1 MRWAM
6 RNKTSLIAL
15 SIAVWWV
22 FVNLP
27 WLTVGQE
34 EFTGGQ
40 LIPVLNL
47 LPAIALTALFISMYG
62 KLRKTL
68 LVAIFLVLLVALY
81 VSYSTDLAKS
91 AVVIAE
97 LERLSGVLNP
107 DSHQAGVTIAT
118 AWGKFAA
125 MALNGLALLS
135 VAFGP
140 RANQSKATEA
150 ENEGNAE
157 DNRSLWDE
165 QN

>member
-6 RNKTSLIAL
+6 RAKSSLAIL
-15 SIAVWWV
+15 SIAIWWV

-27 WLTVGQE
+27 WISVGSA

-47 LPAIALTALFISMYG
+47 LPAIAITALFISLYG
-62 KLRKTL
+62 KVRTL
-68 LVAIFLVLLVALY
+68 LLLSVVATLGLAIYLSL
-81 VSYSTDLAKS
+81 STVIESS

-107 DSHQAGVTIAT
+107 ESHDAGVAIAQSWGKMVAIAT
-118 AWGKFAA
+118 NAIAMIITALGLGANRSKPTDAA
-125 MALNGLALLS
+125 DES
-135 VAFGP
+135 E
-140 RANQSKATEA
+140 SS
-150 ENEGNAE
+150 

>member
-1 MRWAM
+1 MRWVM
-6 RNKTSLIAL
+6 RAKSSLAIL
-15 SIAVWWV
+15 SIAIWWV

-27 WLTVGQE
+27 WIAVGSA

-47 LPAIALTALFISMYG
+47 LPAIAITALFISLYG
-62 KLRKTL
+62 KLRTL
-68 LVAIFLVLLVALY
+68 LLFSVVATLGLAIYLSLSTVLE
-81 VSYSTDLAKS
+81 SS

-107 DSHQAGVTIAT
+107 ESHDAGVAITQS
-118 AWGKFAA
+118 WGKLVAIAA
-125 MALNGLALLS
+125 NAIAMIITALGL
-135 VAFGP
+135 G
-140 RANQSKATEA
+140 ANRSKPTDAAGKSESS
-150 ENEGNAE
+150 

>member
-1 MRWAM
+1 M
-6 RNKTSLIAL
+6 AL
-15 SIAVWWV
+15 SVAIWWV
-22 FVNLP
+22 LINLP
-27 WLTVGQE
+27 WLIVGQE

-68 LVAIFLVLLVALY
+68 LVATALIAVIGLY
-81 VSYSTDLAKS
+81 VSLSTDLAVS

-97 LERLSGVLNP
+97 LERLSGMLNP
-107 DSHQAGVTIAT
+107 ESHEAGVAISE
-118 AWGKFAA
+118 AWGKYAA
-125 MALNGLALLS
+125 VAVNSLSILATIFGLRGRAEKS
-135 VAFGP
+135 P
-140 RANQSKATEA
+140 RSES
-150 ENEGNAE
+150 EPVSD

>member
-1 MRWAM
+1 MRSKA
-6 RNKTSLIAL
+6 SLVAL
-15 SIAVWWV
+15 SVAIWWV
-22 FVNLP
+22 LINLP
-27 WLTVGQE
+27 WLIVGQE

-68 LVAIFLVLLVALY
+68 LVATALIAVIGLY
-81 VSYSTDLAKS
+81 VSLSTDLAVS

-97 LERLSGVLNP
+97 LERLSGMLNP
-107 DSHQAGVTIAT
+107 ESHQAGVAISDV
-118 AWGKFAA
+118 WGKYAA
-125 MALNGLALLS
+125 VAVNSLAILATIFGLRGSAEKS
-135 VAFGP
+135 P
-140 RANQSKATEA
+140 RSES
-150 ENEGNAE
+150 EPVSD

>member
-6 RNKTSLIAL
+6 RAKSSLVALCIAL
-15 SIAVWWV
+15 WWV
-22 FVNLP
+22 LVNLP
-27 WLTVGQE
+27 WLAVGQE

-68 LVAIFLVLLVALY
+68 LAAIFLVLLTGIYLSAT
-81 VSYSTDLAKS
+81 TDLAAS
-91 AVVIAE
+91 AVVISE
-97 LERLSGVLNP
+97 LERLSGVMNP
-107 DSHQAGVTIAT
+107 DSHQAGVAIAE
-118 AWGKFAA
+118 AWGKYAA
-125 MALNGLALLS
+125 IAVNALAMIS
-135 VAFGP
+135 VLFGSRSG
-140 RANQSKATEA
+140 RARQSQEQGETA
-150 ENEGNAE
+150 AE